1 MREQMTKS
9 AESRQ
14 QKQDAAHQREPAL
27 EWLDEATGSLRCFK
41 DALDRLPDER
51 RDAIYALM
59 PGHPDFEKLIDLFDR
74 VLTATAGA

>member
-1 MREQMTKS
+1 MTKKL
-9 AESRQ
+9 ESSIRTANTSG
-14 QKQDAAHQREPAL
+14 DLTH
-27 EWLDEATGSLRCFK
+27 ATRAIHAVARAICLRCFK

-74 VLTATAGA
+74 VLTATADA